1 MPRPQGFWKSMNES
15 SRQYHVVTLFPG
27 VIRGALGFSILQR
40 AQDKNLV
47 NFLVHDLRDFTHDKH
62 KVVDD
67 VPYGGGGGMVLKPE
81 PFFEAVETIKAK
93 YGPPSRVILLS
104 PQGKPFN
111 QTYAQ
116 VLAQE
121 PSLVMLCGRYEG
133 VDERVARHLASDEI
147 SIGDYVL
154 SGGEFAALVI
164 LEALVRLIPGVLGQ
178 EECAADSFSE
188 GILDYPHYT
197 RPADFRGLKVPEVL
211 TSGNHQAVRRWRRK
225 EALRRTLERRPEL
238 LAQAKLSEEDR
249 RLLEEIQKELEPKS

>member
-1 MPRPQGFWKSMNES
+1 MNEGR
-15 SRQYHVVTLFPG
+15 RQYHVITLFPQ
-27 VIRGALGFSILQR
+27 VITGALGFSILQR
-40 AQDKNLV
+40 AQDKQLV

-67 VPYGGGGGMVLKPE
+67 VPYGGGPGMVLKPE
-81 PFFEAVETIKAK
+81 PFFEALETIAK
-93 YGPPSRVILLS
+93 IHGPPPRVILLS

-111 QTYAQ
+111 QKYARE
-116 VLAQE
+116 LAQE
-121 PSLVMLCGRYEG
+121 PSLALLCGRYEG
-133 VDERVARHLASDEI
+133 VDERVARHLATEEI

-197 RPADFRGLKVPEVL
+197 RPARFRDLEVPEVL
-211 TSGNHQAVRRWRRK
+211 TSGNHQAIRRWRRK
-225 EALRRTLERRPEL
+225 EALRRTLLRRPEL
-238 LAQAKLSEEDR
+238 LEHAQPSEEDK
-249 RLLEEIQKELEPKS
+249 RLVEEIKLEPKE

>member
-1 MPRPQGFWKSMNES
+1 MSEGR
-15 SRQYHVVTLFPG
+15 RQYHVVTLFPE
-27 VIRGALGFSILQR
+27 VIRGALGFSMLQR

-47 NFLVHDLRDFTHDKH
+47 SFLVHDLRDFTHDRH

-81 PFFEAVETIKAK
+81 PFFAAVETIKEK
-93 YGPPSRVILLS
+93 YGALSRVILLS

-111 QTYAQ
+111 QKYAQ
-116 VLAQE
+116 ELAQAS
-121 PSLVMLCGRYEG
+121 SLVLLCGRYEG
-133 VDERVARHLASDEI
+133 VDERVAQHLVTDEI

-197 RPADFRGLKVPEVL
+197 RPADFQGLKVPEIL
-211 TSGNHQAVRRWRRK
+211 TSGHHEQIRRWRRK
-225 EALRRTLERRPEL
+225 EAIRRTWQRRQEL
-238 LAQAKLSEEDR
+238 LEGAKLSEEDR
-249 RLLEEIQKELEPKS
+249 KLLEEIIEETQQ